1 MKLHLPVKLRASL
14 LAAVVAV
21 PALLYNMAYAGTT
34 YVAPSNEYGWDT
46 NDITLNQ
53 RYLQTSGNTYVANVQ
68 RYTPY
73 EMYGDTDP
81 NSVNAKVRVGYLPD
95 DTGFS
100 SPLAYRDGKYGT
112 VDPSGHFAAVPDQ
125 SAVVFKATGPEQ
137 ENTASIIVQADA
149 QEGGQYITYMDG
161 KGTFDSQEMVF
172 NNSVKSGVNPQIGGS
187 YQGDVNIDT
196 DAIRVKGSGSKVVLE
211 DVDIQDHT
219 VDGTTM
225 IGEIEHGSQLVIL
238 NGNDN
243 LTDAEKQLLNISNVE
258 NNGVYNN
265 ETPRTVELGAV
276 TGTSSLPGR
285 AGGSLVIVGNKER
298 TEAVTDDDGKI
309 TEGAFVKA
317 EGKDDHLDVIISS
330 VDDLSEFGAANADMD
345 IAGDVSRVVT
355 LNLVNSTT
363 EVGGSVGATG
373 INVNGESTLQAVGDI
388 KNINYQGSSSTNISG
403 KVASSEGEISL
414 TNGKITGGAVVS
426 AMDANRGN
434 VTLSNIE
441 ATDAGRLEAGH
452 DMTLTE
458 GTEVI
463 GVDDIVIGN
472 DLTVD
477 KGSYITDKDG
487 ALVAGG
493 DITVSG
499 DSSITDIRGDVQA
512 GGDITVT
519 DGAIS
524 NITGNVEAVE
534 GITVTNG
541 EISNI
546 TGNVQAGE
554 GITVTDGAISDITGN
569 VQAGAE
575 GITVTDGEISNITGD
590 VISGGDLSL
599 DGGSLTDV
607 TGTVDVEGDM
617 SVADGSVVEN
627 LGGLDVEGGLTVDGS
642 SVTDV
647 ANGADAVGELGGDLL
662 VQNDGEV
669 HNVTL
674 AVDGDIIV
682 DNSILG
688 SSKLSATGKLEAKN
702 GAVLRKEEVD
712 EDGSK
717 VWRDNVITVAA
728 DSSILSGSQ
737 VSGTDLTVKSD
748 AGDPSLEIGG
758 TGTVVTADT
767 NLAVDGTVTVD
778 DSAELSLNGGEQ
790 RDASLSA
797 NNLVL
802 GTLKD
807 DKASIS
813 NGSVNVLTQ
822 TSIAAGDT
830 LELADA
836 EGSLGAVVETGASVD
851 DDGTTLDVKDGSV
864 IGAASIGTD
873 AADAGKTGLAE
884 YFDHVNVNG
893 DSTLTVD
900 GSAAAV
906 DYNQGGADTQG
917 SKTTIGG
924 DAWLVDATINGAGTY
939 NVEQG
944 TETTIKGD
952 AHIGNL
958 SIADEGALSIVGADN
973 DNTVNGYVA
982 NLNQA
987 SDGHINVVN
996 ATLTT
1001 PELNGANISLGLN
1014 GGTVV
1019 LDQVAAADGATV
1031 ASTAATNA
1039 HVLVGEITNASAV
1052 GAPDQ
1057 TPHGPS
1063 TIQTTLNRLTTE
1075 YSFSQGEAATA
1086 TCKTYVFIAKQ
1097 AGSVEVNGQTISF
1110 DAGDEVRIADTYL
1123 NDATDFGTEGSVV
1136 EGVTQINM
1144 DEFIAQNQDQL
1155 APKLVAVLDGDGNPV
1170 LDGQGNPLM
1179 AQVTESSTLTYYPD
1193 ASLVEGS
1200 FTTVTD
1206 GVASLTVENDFDA
1219 DKTTINAYRTAITD
1233 PDGHITA
1240 EDGTGF
1246 IDIKGVLSGQDN
1258 TLNADADVTINGIV
1272 SKEGAEHQ
1280 AGNTVVS
1287 QQGDIKI
1294 GEEGIVGSGN
1304 VLTSQEGSI
1313 SVTGATEGNGN
1324 KLTANENVTTA
1335 AITGDGNVLDAQ
1347 TGYIET
1353 ADITGDSNDLDAAL
1367 DINTGAITGSLNT
1380 LDSATA
1386 SIVTGA
1392 IEGATNKLNAEL
1404 NITTGAITGDTN
1416 ELQAREGYI
1425 SVDGKITGDGNK
1437 LTASDETNGSIT
1449 TKDIEGDSNQL
1460 LAGTSI
1466 QTGAITGNTNDLDAG
1481 TTIGTGDIIGSGNT
1495 LDAVG
1500 DITTG
1505 AITGDDAQS
1514 LEGNDN
1520 ILTSTE
1526 GSITTDEIAGDSNE
1540 LTAYLNIETDA
1551 ISGDENELRAETGY
1565 IKTDGSITGDENTL
1579 TAEKADITVNGDI
1592 EGSWNNLIA
1601 GTSITADNIIG
1612 SSNELTAG
1620 TSIDVGQI
1628 TGDWNGLTAGTTVS
1642 TGSVTGDYNTISG
1655 VEGATVDGDVTGTGN
1670 AVRSE
1675 NGTVDITGT
1684 LGGSDNVA
1692 IAGGVVHIGT
1702 VAGQD
1707 QTVMSY
1713 GKGLAPDDTAIIVD
1727 TFRAQGSQVGIATT
1741 TGEFGTPSGNGAIV
1755 IGSMSAVDG
1764 ELDDALRN
1772 SIVSNVSS
1780 IYIGEMDGFNA
1791 YTTMKAAKD
1800 IVVGNPETLPSPED
1814 PDIAYNQEFVA
1825 GGDFLINKENG
1836 LTLVNSTITAQGAI
1850 KGSSLT
1856 LELDD
1861 SIRYDVSQ
1869 AGSVTLDSLTLSG
1882 GAQLNVGGKAI
1893 IGSLTL
1899 EGQFSALDATTTDIT
1914 SLTLRNGATYNA
1926 GLVLVEELTIDNSSM
1941 KVDTLADVKELT
1953 LDHNAVL
1960 NIAGAEGKTDL
1971 TEALLVDNGSKLIV
1985 AMDLE
1990 TESSITANS
1999 GALIEGR
2006 NVTAGTG
2013 VTANGG
2019 TIEATG
2025 GSITAGTGIEAI
2037 NGTLTARD
2045 KIIAK
2050 AGSIVASGSSVLT
2063 AGKGVEATAGLNLS
2077 DASVVNAN
2085 VTLTGGDATM
2095 TGTSKVDGS
2104 LTLKGGNVYMT
2115 GTATTDTVVTG
2126 SVSGAQDATLTNAS
2140 AGNLDAAG
2148 AVTLSNAETGW
2159 VKGHSLESSKGSIV
2173 KGDATL
2179 TGGDAIL
2186 SATKVEGDI
2195 LGAGAVTLTGSS
2207 IVKNIVNATGNV
2219 DLTDSQ
2225 AMNISS
2231 AANVDLTGSSAGT
2244 ISGANVTLDGGSTS
2258 GAITATGTAKVIA
2271 STVDGGISGASRVE
2285 LIGDPELIGEV
2296 PVTPSVKGDITMAE
2310 SNTGVLLDSAVLEGS
2325 VIGANGATVQAGS
2338 QVTGDLGLISGDA
2351 IISASEVNGNITG
2364 AENVTL
2370 TQGAD
2375 VGNIVDATGD
2385 VSLTGSTADTISA
2398 TGKVDLENA
2407 TALDI
2412 SSTTGD
2418 VELTNSHAGTIS
2430 GANVT
2435 LEVGSTSG
2443 AITASGTATVT
2454 DSTVDGTISGTDV
2467 SVTGGSSSGA
2477 ITASGTATV
2486 TGSTVDG
2493 TISGADVSVTGGSS
2507 SGAIT
2512 ASGTAT
2518 VTGSTV
2524 DGTISGTDVSVTG
2537 GSSSGA
2543 ITASGTATVTDSTVE
2558 GNISG
2563 EDVNLTNAEAHD
2575 ITASGE
2581 VSLSNADTHSI
2592 SGATSVEMSA
2602 GTVVRGDVTMAEVND
2617 GVTMDASTVIGSING
2632 TNSLEIKNQS
2642 TVTGDVTLTGDGD
2655 LSIDDSTV
2663 HGTVSGA
2670 QSITLTN
2677 TSTGDVSV
2685 SGSVTLDNADTGAVH
2700 GNSLTSSNDSTVT
2713 GDVTLGGRENSHANL
2728 TDTKVTG
2735 SITGAANVTLTGS
2748 SIGGGIA
2755 MNGEALVTGSSIGGT
2770 LTGATDATLK
2780 GSDVSDVVASGT
2792 VTLDD
2797 TDAGSI
2803 TGNALT
2809 SSNSSTVTGDVT
2821 LGGRDDS
2828 HADLT
2833 DTTVTGSITGA
2844 ADASITGGSV
2854 TGSVAASGA
2863 VLLTGTATGAISGES
2878 LASSDSSISG
2888 GVTLTGGD
2896 ATLAN
2901 TDVDGDLTGAANVT
2915 MTEGTV
2921 GAISATG
2928 SVSLTDVRATGPV
2941 DTDASVTLSNA
2952 QSGPISGASLDAS
2965 NGSTVTGDVTLAG
2978 GNATVTDSTVTGAIT
2993 GAADVEIA
3001 KGTAASV
3008 TATGDV
3014 TLTDTT
3020 AAVGSVTTDASVTLS
3035 NAQSGSLTAESLAA
3049 DAGSIIDGDVTLSG
3063 GDAVVTGESLVTGSI
3078 TGADGVSVTKSTTGD
3093 ITGAAG
3099 DVNLSNA
3106 TVGTV
3111 GTAGSVLADGTVK
3124 STGSVTSSGLS
3135 VAEFGSLTAKDD
3147 VMANGLINL
3156 DGKLTS
3162 TDGSISL
3169 TGTGASS
3176 IDADVT
3182 AKKSLAL
3189 GGTLAVQQSTL
3200 SAQKIDVNGT
3210 VNAGEAAVFNGTVTG
3225 TGTISKTGGDE
3236 LVLAA
3241 DTNMAGGSVNV
3252 SDGSTLLAEGGHLGG
3267 LTVADGS
3274 TLVVGGDAK
3283 TATELKADS
3292 LTMEAG
3298 SRLQSTLNLAAGK
3311 ADKVTVA
3318 GAVDLKGATLVL
3330 DNTSTSEEAAIADG
3344 TRHTVVGCTVSSGL
3358 SEDVEH
3364 SMETLNAHVEN
3375 FGDHIDLVLSK
3386 NYKGASKTWNQKQ
3399 VADSLS
3405 SIDPDSVQ
3413 GTQMGD
3419 VLDALGHTRSE
3430 ADAVAALDSLG
3441 GAGLSAMQKVI
3452 AEESHEHMQTLRDTL
3467 TGLNTGIA
3475 RRIAEDGS
3483 IIPGV
3488 NSNAVTASITGGTSN
3503 VSGDGNVGDYSRSSL
3518 GFMLA
3523 GAHAINSKWSFG
3535 GGFAYSSST
3544 ASCDSVDIDSD
3555 AFYFDVALMH
3565 NSGRFHQM
3573 GTLGAGFYGFDTTRA
3588 LRVSAPGHD
3597 YAGTASGSTSAT
3609 AINLSYEAAYD
3620 LIISKDGHHAFSP
3633 VVMAE
3638 ATFAQ
3643 IKGMTEGGAGNAG
3656 LRSELDDVQSLTVG
3670 GGARYTYSFG
3680 SEKNPGFVSAEAL
3693 VLGTAGDDTMK
3704 VHNTFIAG
3712 GSSFDLNGPK
3722 AGGVGL
3728 RLNVNALVP
3737 IDDQWAIIG
3746 NVASEFRSDQSAV
3759 SGSLGVKYSF

>member
-112 VDPSGHFAAVPDQ
+112 VDPSGNFAAVPDQ

-426 AMDANRGN
+426 ATDANRGN

-519 DGAIS
+519 DGEIS
-524 NITGNVEAVE
+524 NITGNVQAGE
-534 GITVTNG
+534 GITVTDG
-541 EISNI
+541 AISDI

-662 VQNDGEV
+662 VQNEGEV

-900 GSAAAV
+900 GSAAVV

-944 TETTIKGD
+944 KETTIKGD

-1670 AVRSE
+1670 TVRSE

-1684 LGGSDNVA
+1684 LGGSDNDA

-1856 LELDD
+1856 LELDG

-2077 DASVVNAN
+2077 DASVVNAD

-2140 AGNLDAAG
+2140 VGNLDAAG

-2285 LIGDPELIGEV
+2285 LIGEV

-2310 SNTGVLLDSAVLEGS
+2310 SNTGVLLDRAVLEGS

-2430 GANVT
+2430 GANV
-2435 LEVGSTSG
+2435 
-2443 AITASGTATVT
+2443 
-2454 DSTVDGTISGTDV
+2454 
-2467 SVTGGSSSGA
+2467 SVTGE
-2477 ITASGTATV
+2477 
-2486 TGSTVDG
+2486 
-2493 TISGADVSVTGGSS
+2493 
-2507 SGAIT
+2507 
-2512 ASGTAT
+2512 
-2518 VTGSTV
+2518 
-2524 DGTISGTDVSVTG
+2524 
-2537 GSSSGA
+2537 SSSGA

-2558 GNISG
+2558 GTISG

-2642 TVTGDVTLTGDGD
+2642 TVTGNVTLTGDGD

-2821 LGGRDDS
+2821 LGGEDDS
-2828 HADLT
+2828 HANLT

-2863 VLLTGTATGAISGES
+2863 VSLTGTATGAISGES

-3001 KGTAASV
+3001 KGSAASV

-3419 VLDALGHTRSE
+3419 VLDALAHTRSE

-3535 GGFAYSSST
+3535 GGFAWSSST